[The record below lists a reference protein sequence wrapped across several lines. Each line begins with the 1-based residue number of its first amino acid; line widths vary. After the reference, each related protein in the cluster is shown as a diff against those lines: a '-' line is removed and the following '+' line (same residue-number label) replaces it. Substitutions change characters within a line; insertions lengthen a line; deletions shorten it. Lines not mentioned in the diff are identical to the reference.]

1 MVVKQL
7 RLELLLVLSLL
18 GSCQSTQRKRN
29 SLDLKDNNNCRNDSD
44 CPTWFTC
51 DSHNETCVCGN
62 GHSDIVVCDKYRL
75 ISAVLDCNCVTY
87 DKGTQSTFAGLCFYN
102 CENHHSQNLVTT
114 LLPKR
119 AEMLSNSSICNHFNR
134 AGLLCGDCKEGH
146 SPLVLSYNLSCVK
159 CPDGHK
165 NWWKFILAGFVP
177 LTVFYFFAVL
187 FNINVTS
194 SRLHGVVWFSQALS
208 IPVFVR
214 MVMSVLTQGYPRL
227 MKTVKIL
234 TIFYSYW
241 NLEVLR
247 SVLPDICLNITTL
260 QALALEYLIALYPF
274 VLILISYFII
284 QLYDKKC
291 SLVVIL
297 WKPFHKVLSIFRN
310 TWDIRT
316 SVIDS
321 FATFILLSY
330 MKILSVT
337 TDLLAPTQIYKLGS
351 NRSTFGLYYSPSV
364 EYFGNDHLPYAI
376 LAIIILT
383 CFVLVPILISF
394 LYPFRCFQN
403 FLSLFPFNWHFLH
416 AFVDS
421 FQGCYKDGTEP
432 GTLDCRWFS
441 ALTLFIRPLLLVAHI
456 TSLSTMTFVYSP
468 IIVVLSLIVLIN
480 IQPFKKVAVRYPST
494 DPIFLILLSIFY
506 IAVLGRT
513 IASIN
518 NFYFATLTALLLVAA
533 LVPIFYIASLICYW
547 LFSRR
552 QWINALVNRFR

>member
-1 MVVKQL
+1 
-7 RLELLLVLSLL
+7 
-18 GSCQSTQRKRN
+18 
-29 SLDLKDNNNCRNDSD
+29 
-44 CPTWFTC
+44 
-51 DSHNETCVCGN
+51 
-62 GHSDIVVCDKYRL
+62 
-75 ISAVLDCNCVTY
+75 
-87 DKGTQSTFAGLCFYN
+87 
-102 CENHHSQNLVTT
+102 
-114 LLPKR
+114 
-119 AEMLSNSSICNHFNR
+119 
-134 AGLLCGDCKEGH
+134 
-146 SPLVLSYNLSCVK
+146 
-159 CPDGHK
+159 
-165 NWWKFILAGFVP
+165 
-177 LTVFYFFAVL
+177 
-187 FNINVTS
+187 
-194 SRLHGVVWFSQALS
+194 
-208 IPVFVR
+208 
-214 MVMSVLTQGYPRL
+214 
-227 MKTVKIL
+227 
-234 TIFYSYW
+234 
-241 NLEVLR
+241 
-247 SVLPDICLNITTL
+247 
-260 QALALEYLIALYPF
+260 
-274 VLILISYFII
+274 
-284 QLYDKKC
+284 
-291 SLVVIL
+291 
-297 WKPFHKVLSIFRN
+297 
-310 TWDIRT
+310 
-316 SVIDS
+316 
-321 FATFILLSY
+321 

-351 NRSTFGLYYSPSV
+351 NRLTFGLYYSPSV

-394 LYPFRCFQN
+394 LYPFRCCQN